1 MEANSSLKFLGAL
14 KKLRYMDLPLLLVT
28 MGLYAISVMIIY
40 GIGQKVEILAGF
52 WLKQVVW
59 ITVGFV
65 VMLIVAAIDYEELGK
80 MNYLTYAASTFLLI
94 LVLIIGYEVNGAK
107 SWIRLPGATLQPSE
121 LAKPA
126 TILTIAW
133 LATRPRTHLGQ
144 LTHVFPVVG
153 LSVLPML
160 LIILQPDAG
169 STLVF
174 IPVTICCL
182 YFSGIAK
189 RFLIYPLLAGL
200 ILAPVMYSQLKPHQ
214 KKRINVFLHPMTHPV
229 SVFWARKKAFE
240 GRLPVEV
247 IERIEQMRDPIFFV
261 ETELAFKNKDLN
273 QLEYDKIARPNSLV
287 RKKLI
292 TQKEADK
299 LYYQGLTYVTLKKFI
314 QRDSWQAHQSLLAVG
329 SGGLFGKGWMQGE
342 QHTLGF
348 LPSKVSPTDCI
359 FSVIGE
365 EFGFYKS
372 LLIVMMLFVV
382 LILIVRTACVARD
395 LYGRVIALC
404 IAGMFLTHYYINIG
418 MAMGI
423 APIIGIPLPFIS
435 YGGSFVV
442 STFICLGLLQSIYIR
457 RKRSMSLGNVD
468 LA

>member
-1 MEANSSLKFLGAL
+1 M
-14 KKLRYMDLPLLLVT
+14 
-28 MGLYAISVMIIY
+28 
-40 GIGQKVEILAGF
+40 
-52 WLKQVVW
+52 
-59 ITVGFV
+59 
-65 VMLIVAAIDYEELGK
+65 
-80 MNYLTYAASTFLLI
+80 
-94 LVLIIGYEVNGAK
+94 
-107 SWIRLPGATLQPSE
+107 
-121 LAKPA
+121 
-126 TILTIAW
+126 
-133 LATRPRTHLGQ
+133 
-144 LTHVFPVVG
+144 
-153 LSVLPML
+153 
-160 LIILQPDAG
+160 
-169 STLVF
+169 
-174 IPVTICCL
+174 
-182 YFSGIAK
+182 
-189 RFLIYPLLAGL
+189 
-200 ILAPVMYSQLKPHQ
+200 
-214 KKRINVFLHPMTHPV
+214 
-229 SVFWARKKAFE
+229 
-240 GRLPVEV
+240 
-247 IERIEQMRDPIFFV
+247 
-261 ETELAFKNKDLN
+261 
-273 QLEYDKIARPNSLV
+273 V